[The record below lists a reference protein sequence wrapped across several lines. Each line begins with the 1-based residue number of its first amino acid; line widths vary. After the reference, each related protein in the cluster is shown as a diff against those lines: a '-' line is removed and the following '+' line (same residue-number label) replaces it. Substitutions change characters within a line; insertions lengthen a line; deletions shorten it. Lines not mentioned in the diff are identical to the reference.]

1 MELKNLENYKNKIED
16 LQLKIISSQ
25 QEYDEVKKAKIM
37 MDSENTRLNLLI
49 DSIYSEKKE
58 MTNNLMKYEENSF
71 TNQQDLDIFRN
82 KANELK
88 LKFDQ
93 LESQFDNK
101 NIFGLTFGKN
111 LTIIDKLNMIIEDLT
126 SKNNDISD
134 KDMLI
139 FDLNNEKEKF
149 KSELEKLIS
158 STQKIKNEQEDWIAS
173 CSQLRNELN
182 QKNDEL

>member
-1 MELKNLENYKNKIED
+1 
-16 LQLKIISSQ
+16 
-25 QEYDEVKKAKIM
+25 
-37 MDSENTRLNLLI
+37 
-49 DSIYSEKKE
+49 
-58 MTNNLMKYEENSF
+58 
-71 TNQQDLDIFRN
+71 
-82 KANELK
+82 
-88 LKFDQ
+88 
-93 LESQFDNK
+93 
-101 NIFGLTFGKN
+101 
-111 LTIIDKLNMIIEDLT
+111 MIIEDLT